1 MFYTKIN
8 NDLLRNENLKANTKI
23 LLLVIM
29 SYESKE
35 GYSYPS
41 HSRLIKETGLSK
53 STLIKCLKEL
63 EELGYIVSEKSTGNN
78 NKYFIDSSIKTSSS
92 KNDSSTKNDTS
103 SSAKNDTGVVLNL
116 VHKNKQENK
125 QKNNNSDLEVIVEAY
140 TDNKELKE
148 TIIDFIE
155 MRKSIKKKLTER
167 ALKTILN
174 KLDKIALNDFEKIEI
189 LENSIVNCWQGVF
202 EIKKEAHN
210 AGANQNYRYGSI
222 CSNNN
227 NNSNSNMRVHNDF

>member
-35 GYSYPS
+35 GFSYPS

-53 STLIKCLKEL
+53 PTLIKCLKEL
-63 EELGYIVSEKSTGNN
+63 EELGYIISEKSTGSN
-78 NKYFIDSSIKTSSS
+78 NKYFINNSIKTSSNKS
-92 KNDSSTKNDTS
+92 NTNT
-103 SSAKNDTGVVLNL
+103 KNDTGVVLNL

-202 EIKKEAHN
+202 EIKKEAHK
-210 AGANQNYRYGSI
+210 GAYQSKYNSSI
-222 CSNNN
+222 CSNSNN
-227 NNSNSNMRVHNDF
+227 NSNMRVHNDF

>member
-63 EELGYIVSEKSTGNN
+63 EELGYIISEKAAGNN
-78 NKYFIDSSIKTSSS
+78 NKYFIDSSIKI
-92 KNDSSTKNDTS
+92 SSTKNDTS
-103 SSAKNDTGVVLNL
+103 SSTKNDTGVVLNL

-167 ALKTILN
+167 GLKGILN
-174 KLDKIALNDFEKIEI
+174 KLDKIALNDYEKIEI
-189 LENSIVNCWQGVF
+189 LENSIMNCWQGVF
-202 EIKKEAHN
+202 EIKKEAHK
-210 AGANQNYRYGSI
+210 GAYQSKYNSSI
-222 CSNNN
+222 CSNSNN
-227 NNSNSNMRVHNDF
+227 NSNMRVHNDF

>member
-63 EELGYIVSEKSTGNN
+63 EELGYIISEKAAGNN
-78 NKYFIDSSIKTSSS
+78 NKYFIDSSIKISSS
-92 KNDSSTKNDTS
+92 KNDSSTKNDTGS
-103 SSAKNDTGVVLNL
+103 STKNDTGVVLKMI
-116 VHKNKQENK
+116 HKNKQENK

-140 TDNKELKE
+140 TNNKELKE

-174 KLDKIALNDFEKIEI
+174 KLDKLAENDFEKIEI

-210 AGANQNYRYGSI
+210 AGAKKNYNYNPSI
-222 CSNNN
+222 C
-227 NNSNSNMRVHNDF
+227 NNSNTNSNMRVHNDF

>member
-8 NDLLRNENLKANTKI
+8 NNLLRNENLKANTKI

-63 EELGYIVSEKSTGNN
+63 EDLGYIISEKSTGSN
-78 NKYFIDSSIKTSSS
+78 NKYFIDSSIKISSS
-92 KNDSSTKNDTS
+92 KNDSSTKNDTGS
-103 SSAKNDTGVVLNL
+103 STKNDTGVVLNL

-140 TDNKELKE
+140 TDNKELRE
-148 TIIDFIE
+148 TILDFIE

-174 KLDKIALNDFEKIEI
+174 KLDRLAVNDFEKIEI

-202 EIKKEAHN
+202 EIKKEAHK
-210 AGANQNYRYGSI
+210 GAYQSKYNSSI
-222 CSNNN
+222 CSNSNN
-227 NNSNSNMRVHNDF
+227 NSNMRVHNDF

>member
-8 NDLLRNENLKANTKI
+8 NNLLRNENLKANTKI

-63 EELGYIVSEKSTGNN
+63 EELGYIISEKAAGNN
-78 NKYFIDSSIKTSSS
+78 NKYFIDSSIKISSS
-92 KNDSSTKNDTS
+92 KNDTSTKNDTS
-103 SSAKNDTGVVLNL
+103 SSTKNDTGVVLNL

-167 ALKTILN
+167 GLKGILN
-174 KLDKIALNDFEKIEI
+174 KLDKIALNDYEKIEI
-189 LENSIVNCWQGVF
+189 LENSIMNCWQGVF
-202 EIKKEAHN
+202 EIKKEAHK
-210 AGANQNYRYGSI
+210 GAYQSKYNSSI
-222 CSNNN
+222 CGNSNN
-227 NNSNSNMRVHNDF
+227 NSNMRVHNDF

>member
-63 EELGYIVSEKSTGNN
+63 EELGYIISEKSTGSN
-78 NKYFIDSSIKTSSS
+78 NKYFIDSSIKISSS
-92 KNDSSTKNDTS
+92 KNDSST
-103 SSAKNDTGVVLNL
+103 KNDTGVVLNL

-125 QKNNNSDLEVIVEAY
+125 QKNNNSDLKVIVEAY
-140 TDNKELKE
+140 TDNKELRE
-148 TIIDFIE
+148 TIFDFIE

-167 ALKTILN
+167 GLKGILN
-174 KLDKIALNDFEKIEI
+174 KLDKLAVNDFEKIEI

-222 CSNNN
+222 CNNNN

>member
-63 EELGYIVSEKSTGNN
+63 EELGYITSEKAAGNN
-78 NKYFIDSSIKTSSS
+78 NKYFIDSSITNKIRW
-92 KNDSSTKNDTS
+92 NSTVPYQPLFLLRVNFF
-103 SSAKNDTGVVLNL
+103 
-116 VHKNKQENK
+116 
-125 QKNNNSDLEVIVEAY
+125 
-140 TDNKELKE
+140 
-148 TIIDFIE
+148 II
-155 MRKSIKKKLTER
+155 
-167 ALKTILN
+167 
-174 KLDKIALNDFEKIEI
+174 
-189 LENSIVNCWQGVF
+189 
-202 EIKKEAHN
+202 
-210 AGANQNYRYGSI
+210 
-222 CSNNN
+222 
-227 NNSNSNMRVHNDF
+227 

>member
-1 MFYTKIN
+1 
-8 NDLLRNENLKANTKI
+8 
-23 LLLVIM
+23 M

-63 EELGYIVSEKSTGNN
+63 EELGYIISEKAAGNN
-78 NKYFIDSSIKTSSS
+78 NKYFIDSSIKISSS
-92 KNDSSTKNDTS
+92 KNNTSTKNDTSSSTKNDTS
-103 SSAKNDTGVVLNL
+103 SSTKNDTGVVLNL

-167 ALKTILN
+167 GLKGILN
-174 KLDKIALNDFEKIEI
+174 KLDKIALNDYEKIEI
-189 LENSIVNCWQGVF
+189 LENSIMNCWQGVF
-202 EIKKEAHN
+202 EIKKEAHK
-210 AGANQNYRYGSI
+210 GAYQSKYNSSI
-222 CSNNN
+222 CSNSNN
-227 NNSNSNMRVHNDF
+227 NSNMRVHNDF

>member
-41 HSRLIKETGLSK
+41 HSRLMKETGLSK
-53 STLIKCLKEL
+53 ATLIKCLKEL
-63 EELGYIVSEKSTGNN
+63 EDLGYIISENAAGNN
-78 NKYFIDSSIKTSSS
+78 NKYFIDSSIKISSS

-103 SSAKNDTGVVLNL
+103 SSTKNDTGVVLKMI
-116 VHKNKQENK
+116 HKNKQENK

-148 TIIDFIE
+148 TIFDFIE

-174 KLDKIALNDFEKIEI
+174 KLDKLAANDFGKIEI
-189 LENSIVNCWQGVF
+189 LENSIVNCWQGIF
-202 EIKKEAHN
+202 EIKKEAHK
-210 AGANQNYRYGSI
+210 GAYQSKYNSSI
-222 CSNNN
+222 CSNSNN
-227 NNSNSNMRVHNDF
+227 NSNMRVHNDF

>member
-63 EELGYIVSEKSTGNN
+63 EELGYIISEKAAGNN
-78 NKYFIDSSIKTSSS
+78 NKYFIDSSIKISSS
-92 KNDSSTKNDTS
+92 KNDSSTKNNTS
-103 SSAKNDTGVVLNL
+103 SSTKNDTGVVVNL
-116 VHKNKQENK
+116 VQKNKQENK
-125 QKNNNSDLEVIVEAY
+125 QKNNKSDLEVIVETY

-202 EIKKEAHN
+202 EIKKEAHK
-210 AGANQNYRYGSI
+210 GAYQNKYNSSI
-222 CSNNN
+222 CSNSSN
-227 NNSNSNMRVHNDF
+227 NSNMRVHNDF

>member
-41 HSRLIKETGLSK
+41 HSRLMKETGLSK

-63 EELGYIVSEKSTGNN
+63 EELGYIISEKAAGNN
-78 NKYFIDSSIKTSSS
+78 NKYFIDSSIKISSS

-103 SSAKNDTGVVLNL
+103 SSNKNDTVVVLNL

-125 QKNNNSDLEVIVEAY
+125 QNNNSDLEVIVEAY

-210 AGANQNYRYGSI
+210 TGANQNYRYNSI
-222 CSNNN
+222 CSNSKN
-227 NNSNSNMRVHNDF
+227 NSNMRVHNDF

>member
-63 EELGYIVSEKSTGNN
+63 EELGYIISEKAAGNN
-78 NKYFIDSSIKTSSS
+78 NKYFIDSSIKISSS

-103 SSAKNDTGVVLNL
+103 SSTKNDTGVVLNL

-140 TDNKELKE
+140 TDNKELRE

-167 ALKTILN
+167 GLKGILN
-174 KLDKIALNDFEKIEI
+174 KLDKIALNDYEKIEI
-189 LENSIVNCWQGVF
+189 LENSIMNCWQGVF
-202 EIKKEAHN
+202 EIKKEAHK
-210 AGANQNYRYGSI
+210 GAYQSKYNSSI
-222 CSNNN
+222 CNNSNN
-227 NNSNSNMRVHNDF
+227 NSNMRVHNDF

>member
-63 EELGYIVSEKSTGNN
+63 EELGYIISEKSTGSN
-78 NKYFIDSSIKTSSS
+78 NKYFIDSSIKISSS
-92 KNDSSTKNDTS
+92 KSNTSTKNDTGS
-103 SSAKNDTGVVLNL
+103 STKNDTGVVLNL

-140 TDNKELKE
+140 TNNKELKE

-174 KLDKIALNDFEKIEI
+174 KLDKISLNDFEKIEI

-202 EIKKEAHN
+202 EIKKEAHK
-210 AGANQNYRYGSI
+210 GAYQSKYNSSI
-222 CSNNN
+222 CSNSNN
-227 NNSNSNMRVHNDF
+227 NSNMRVHNDF

>member
-8 NDLLRNENLKANTKI
+8 NNLLRNENLKANTKI

-63 EELGYIVSEKSTGNN
+63 EELGYITSEKTAGNN
-78 NKYFIDSSIKTSSS
+78 NKYFIDGSIKISSS

-103 SSAKNDTGVVLNL
+103 SSTKNNTGVVLKM

-125 QKNNNSDLEVIVEAY
+125 QKNNSSNLEVIVEAY

-148 TIIDFIE
+148 TIFDFIE

-202 EIKKEAHN
+202 EVKKEAHN
-210 AGANQNYRYGSI
+210 TGANQNYRYNSI
-222 CSNNN
+222 CSNSKN
-227 NNSNSNMRVHNDF
+227 NSNMRVHNDF

>member
-1 MFYTKIN
+1 MFYTKIDN
-8 NDLLRNENLKANTKI
+8 NLLRNENLKANTKI
-23 LLLVIM
+23 LLLIIM

-35 GYSYPS
+35 GCSYPS
-41 HSRLIKETGLSK
+41 HSRLMKETGLSK

-63 EELGYIVSEKSTGNN
+63 EELGYIISEKSTGSN
-78 NKYFIDSSIKTSSS
+78 NKYFINNSIKISSS
-92 KNDSSTKNDTS
+92 KNDSSTKNNTS
-103 SSAKNDTGVVLNL
+103 SSAKSDTGVVLNL

-140 TDNKELKE
+140 TDNKDLKE

-155 MRKSIKKKLTER
+155 MRKSIKKKITER

-202 EIKKEAHN
+202 EIKKEAHK
-210 AGANQNYRYGSI
+210 GAYQSKYNSNI
-222 CSNNN
+222 CSNSNN
-227 NNSNSNMRVHNDF
+227 NSNMRVHNDF